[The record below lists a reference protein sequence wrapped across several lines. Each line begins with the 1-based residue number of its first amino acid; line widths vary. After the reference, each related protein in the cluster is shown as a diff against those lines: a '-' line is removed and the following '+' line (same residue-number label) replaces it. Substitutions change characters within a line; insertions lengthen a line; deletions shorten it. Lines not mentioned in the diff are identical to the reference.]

1 MNQPDLC
8 RANSIQSFQAKMAD
22 YAGLQFAR
30 NIIFA
35 KTMAFFIIL
44 LAGLQMQMY
53 AVAASSRAE

>member
-1 MNQPDLC
+1 MQ
-8 RANSIQSFQAKMAD
+8 SEQYIQSFQAKMAD

-35 KTMAFFIIL
+35 KTIAFFIIL